1 MVEINLQD
9 YFYQVW
15 KRKNIALSF
24 LASVLLLTILFTLK
38 QTKVYRAVTT
48 IEIGAESAD
57 SFLVQ
62 DIVSNSSYNGW
73 WSAMRYYETQYQIM
87 QSRDLLSKVAERAI
101 RENIFPGGRVEQV
114 TAMIHG
120 GIAVKGDEDSRIA
133 SIYFD
138 DSNAV
143 RAQQLSIMIAEVYV
157 DENLGK
163 KLRGIDDAAKWLNE
177 RLKEVREE
185 KSKRENELQ
194 KKRQEFKVVSL
205 SDHESIAKSNLK
217 ALTENLNRLRS
228 TRIEVQA
235 RYGKLK
241 DLVEKSQKV
250 TDLFGVVSSEVLT
263 KLKNEL
269 TELQTQRSK
278 LAQRYLEKHP
288 ELIRVDMQISEAE
301 KFIKQ
306 EVGNEVSRLNTKFLL
321 AKAEEDSLAAALEQQ
336 KMEAIKIEQVNR
348 DIADVELMTNTNQQ
362 IFETLLKKIK
372 EADLSSLVKSNNV
385 RVIDKALVPGGPIK
399 PNLNKNIL
407 LALVIGLI
415 GGAGIALLLEY
426 IDDTVKSHEDI
437 ERYLNYSVL
446 ALIPHMETEAEKNG
460 MPQES
465 VDAELAFLPAKQ
477 PSAVVSEF
485 YRTLRTNILFLSKG
499 KKGATTLFAST
510 GPGEGKTITALN
522 LSVTLAQ
529 IGKKTIILDL
539 DFRRPKLHRV
549 FANVPGKGITNVL
562 LGELSLEEAIQKSD
576 YENLD
581 YMVAGAIPPN
591 PAELLSS
598 VDLRDLL
605 EKLSSQY
612 DHVILDSS
620 PIAPVTDAAIIAQYV
635 HGVILIVRSGKTHRK
650 AVMFA
655 NQQLKKVSGNVL
667 GVVLNDVRMSES
679 SYGSYQYY
687 RYGYSAYTNPD
698 EKLKKT
704 GSGPVN
710 PGNQASL

>member
-1 MVEINLQD
+1 
-9 YFYQVW
+9 
-15 KRKNIALSF
+15 
-24 LASVLLLTILFTLK
+24 
-38 QTKVYRAVTT
+38 
-48 IEIGAESAD
+48 
-57 SFLVQ
+57 
-62 DIVSNSSYNGW
+62 
-73 WSAMRYYETQYQIM
+73 MRYYETQYQIM

-101 RENIFPGGRVEQV
+101 QQGVFPAGKVEQV
-114 TAMIHG
+114 TGFLQG
-120 GIAVKGDEDSRIA
+120 GISVKGDENSRIA

-138 DSNAV
+138 DSDPK
-143 RAQQLSIMIAEVYV
+143 RAQQMSVMIAEVFV

-185 KSKRENELQ
+185 KSKRELELQ
-194 KKRQEFKVVSL
+194 TKRQEFKVVSL
-205 SDHESIAKSNLK
+205 SDHESISKSNLR
-217 ALTENLNRLRS
+217 ALTEDLNRLRTS
-228 TRIEVQA
+228 RIEVQA
-235 RYGKLK
+235 RYQKLK

-250 TDLFGVVSSEVLT
+250 TDLFGVISSDILT
-263 KLKNEL
+263 KLKTEL

-288 ELIRVDMQISEAE
+288 ELIRIDLQIEESE

-306 EVGNEVSRLNTKFLL
+306 EVNNEVSRLKTKYLL
-321 AKAEEDSLAAALEQQ
+321 AKAEEDSLSAALEQQ

-385 RVIDKALVPGGPIK
+385 RIIDRALVPGGPIK
-399 PNLNKNIL
+399 PNLNKNIM
-407 LALVIGLI
+407 LALIIGLI

-446 ALIPHMETEAEKNG
+446 ALIPHMESEAEKNG
-460 MPQES
+460 MPQDS

-499 KKGATTLFAST
+499 KKGARTLFAST

-539 DFRRPKLHRV
+539 DFRRPKLHRM
-549 FANVPGKGITNVL
+549 FENAPAKGVTNVL
-562 LGELSLEEAIQKSD
+562 LGELDLTSAIQKSS

-581 YMVAGAIPPN
+581 YIPAGSIPPN
-591 PAELLSS
+591 PAELMSS
-598 VDLRDLL
+598 SDLRDML
-605 EKLSSQY
+605 EKLSQTY
-612 DHVILDSS
+612 DHVIIDSS
-620 PIAPVTDAAIIAQYV
+620 PIAPVTDATIIAQYV
-635 HGVILIVRSGKTHRK
+635 HGVILVVRSGKTHRK

-655 NQQLKKVSGNVL
+655 NQQLKKVSSNVL
-667 GVVLNDVRMSES
+667 GVVLNDVRMAES

-687 RYGYSAYTNPD
+687 RYGYSAYSSDQKN
-698 EKLKKT
+698 K
-704 GSGPVN
+704 
-710 PGNQASL
+710 A